1 MWRSVTERRHR
12 DGSRGTVVRVRPM
25 SVQLMSSL
33 QDVQRM
39 LSLGAAVL
47 LNVPLGQPQSSEYS
61 APRPSVV
68 EPRGHRVPTTE
79 SSGQYSPSWHGSQLR
94 VFAE

>member
-1 MWRSVTERRHR
+1 MA
-12 DGSRGTVVRVRPM
+12 RVRPVRAQSM
-25 SVQLMSSL
+25 WSSSQGVQM
-33 QDVQRM
+33 M

-47 LNVPLGQPQSSEYS
+47 LNVPAGQPQSSEFS

-68 EPRGHRVPTTE
+68 EPRGHGVPTTE
-79 SSGQYSPSWHGSQLR
+79 PSGQYSPTWHGWQLS